1 MLRFVDHD
9 LMMCFHGGGVGH
21 KSTRVATNFFKK
33 DHHISDMDNSLKQTS
48 DVVENKS
55 EMEESDKMEILSD
68 SDVTQGEESEDD
80 YGYQL
85 GEDQSDIEVEK
96 SGDDDLETGDR
107 DLGPED
113 DGHALDTDMEELGY
127 AEL

>member
-1 MLRFVDHD
+1 MLRFADRD
-9 LMMCFHGGGVGH
+9 LMMRFRGGGVGH

-33 DHHISDMDNSLKQTS
+33 DRHISDMDNSLKRTS
-48 DVVENKS
+48 DVVKNES

-68 SDVTQGEESEDD
+68 SDVAQGEESEDD

-113 DGHALDTDMEELGY
+113 DGRALDTDMEELGY

>member
-1 MLRFVDHD
+1 
-9 LMMCFHGGGVGH
+9 
-21 KSTRVATNFFKK
+21 
-33 DHHISDMDNSLKQTS
+33 
-48 DVVENKS
+48 
-55 EMEESDKMEILSD
+55 MEESDEMEILSD

-107 DLGPED
+107 DLGLED